1 MVISQEHVALIDPH
15 LKCVGKKKA
24 SSPAG
29 TKKRLGSFFKH
40 GAHVSTFES
49 MFSMNTK
56 EVGRYNGTIFR
67 FPLRQQGS
75 NSEISRTVYTPQ
87 MIQSLLFESFKE
99 ESPYILLFLQNV
111 KSISLME
118 WKKNS
123 STAHE
128 TFKVELSESG
138 VSNTANAQAIPGPL
152 GESSKRPRIQSVGR
166 GGLDS
171 YIEIKAAT
179 VSITDYN
186 GSTTVP
192 TIHHWLVI
200 NSHGTSDPELAA
212 LGKKQLVLPWVGL
225 ATKLPVPVSLDAC
238 RIEASMPHSDE
249 GGVLN
254 SLLMKLELPL
264 REAQQSVAWSSEA
277 NACCSGH
284 AFCFLPLPES
294 TAMPIHI
301 HGYFAVADN
310 RRSIKWPGHDEKGK
324 EAQWNREL
332 LCKMVAPSYALLLAY
347 RASLIHYE
355 QTPLPV
361 TNTDSVSDAYAA
373 WPRYAEIKNIRSWN
387 ELLSPTLKLCTSL
400 PLLWTPA
407 CGGKWVQFGDA
418 CFLPGTFSSSY
429 DYSDTVIQLLISL
442 DVPVVSLPKS
452 ICETISQSE
461 DLTDIVQTQEISPRF
476 VRRIMKENTQ
486 YCASLT
492 KKDVYNLLVYILNDV
507 DENTYF
513 ALIGIPLLPLKE
525 ISQTV
530 MFERPKDHNCKY
542 IFTPKLKSL
551 IDVLPGANS
560 LVVDPNIPST
570 AAGKLCQI
578 PQFME
583 VNTQVMCK
591 QLLPISIKLWCGEKE
606 GIGWKWT
613 PGKGLMP
620 PQSWMTALWKWI
632 REYSVSLSDLQEL
645 PIVPLIPFSKSQEEV
660 TLVEPQGNK
669 VFCCLSVPY
678 GPRDKATMISILRK
692 LAFLIVDKSKMNNC
706 DTWMNEHPDLKTFI
720 PELLS
725 GLELVLQHL
734 NQLDLAARLKKV
746 EKLDNCERD
755 FLRRQFSTLYDSCK
769 MYGECLRSLP
779 IYRTAGTHQSHFIA
793 IDKAGSSHQAFLPPE
808 NIPALPEYPTEMLQ
822 SVLFPEEKEMFKIMH
837 VKQLGMSELCIDFL
851 IPLALKHIQYQP
863 NTWSVGDDLVLW
875 ILKLQKLSKR
885 TIIYENLSQH
895 NIICSCSNIHKKPR
909 DMFDPQDQ
917 DKECNILTLFNP
929 KVDGDHFPHKQY
941 FTESQCR
948 RALLEMGMKS
958 WKTIKKDDT
967 LLSAF
972 LQDRTMSVANL
983 EHPAQL
989 QRGAFI
995 LKLLAKPENHKV
1007 LPSIVSIP
1015 FLFAE
1020 PFPSHY
1026 PSVLKE
1032 KWYGQ
1037 KNKLYS
1043 IQELCLHSDH
1053 TLDLVGTVRPIL
1065 SHYYCSSRQIEF
1077 MGALKKLHF
1086 QTIVEVHVLK
1096 HLENLESVEVCNE
1109 DVDKFDRIVVSVYEH
1124 LYSISYPQK
1133 LKLIWWRQAERPGF
1147 YPASRF
1153 VLKLPDTLRDHLEPF
1168 YYFLRGSLRKYACLF
1183 EIHDTLSTME
1193 VASIIKS
1200 TKESSID
1207 LGKKLTKKQ
1216 IEHCLSVLYWLYE
1229 EQYKESGMLILT
1241 EQCTLLPAIQ
1251 CVFDDRSWL
1260 KGLQSEVHVET
1271 SSLCFVHDRI
1281 SPKVAK
1287 HFQVTPLSLKVFP
1300 SQNIGISYT
1309 TVGQH
1314 EEITH
1319 RIKKIV
1325 DDYENDIDIFKEL
1338 IQNADD
1344 AGATE
1349 IKFLID
1355 WRHHPTES
1363 LIAEELKEWQGPA
1376 LIVYNNATFSDEDF
1390 DSICKVAGETK
1401 KEDPFKIGRF
1411 GVGFCATYHLT
1422 DLPSFISRRYFTVF
1436 DSHTTYLGSRVSANA
1451 PGMRVDLIEN
1461 SGSLQVY
1468 RDQFI
1473 PYDGLFNCNIFS
1485 LEAEGEYPGTLFRFP
1500 FRSSLTSQKS
1510 KICKKIYDKDSVT
1523 DLVHALKEQ
1532 SHKLLLFLKHIKQV
1546 SLYELKKGGIPSLA
1560 KEVFSV
1566 RSTVKSTV
1574 GRTQLIQKY
1583 NGNNSE
1589 SCLTKVDIQ
1598 VHNGAKEVQSTWLVS
1613 SAIENCP
1620 SDLQCRPEAK
1630 GLLPLAEVAIK
1641 LDSSSTEQMWK
1652 PNSDCKYGKVFC
1664 FLPLPITIP
1673 LPFHVNGF
1681 FSVGKD
1687 RRNISAT
1694 DDESFGSLWN
1704 QALAEGPLVPSF
1716 IHLLS
1721 NLCSKCNLSVVTNP
1735 EIKEKYLCSY
1745 YALWKFSGASSL
1757 IGDKFIVAFKD
1768 CIPKEEH
1775 PIIWSEI
1782 NGGCWLPPTSIL
1794 VFRDNMVRYE
1804 LEKVIVQDA
1813 SDLLLQCGLNLASLP
1828 DHVYKL
1834 LKESLSSS
1842 GRVYDLQKVFTK
1854 YLFPDFDKIDPE
1866 VRDRNIKF
1874 LLERHGKDGCFQW
1887 AETFLRTHPCI
1898 PCEGSEALRPI
1909 CQLID
1914 PSNKLLKNLYDV
1926 SEGRFPCKDLQRS
1939 PVAMQCLTGLGMTS
1953 HKLSVEDLEDRAK
1966 SVEGLNTKDHEFVYR
1981 RSQHICEYIGSVY
1994 HASNNLT
2001 ELQSLF
2007 TIPFL
2012 PVKERPPN
2020 VDVPWCGK
2028 TRFASPLE
2036 LFSAQYEFLTF
2047 SQYPVLEEISDNSAY
2062 SRLGITTKKP
2072 TYEIILAHLKC
2083 VIENIHSQPSDATVK
2098 YLDKS
2103 MKELYSY
2110 VQNHHSSPE
2119 EVTQLLQMEKFIWQD
2134 GHFLS
2139 PTQVVGF
2146 WNNNC
2151 FPYLCQLST
2160 ANQQFLDFFEVK
2172 REATV
2177 EMLVQ
2182 VLEKIAKDHGPNPL
2196 PDKILEFVEFTSG
2209 QLEKSIPNE
2218 EYISSVVIY
2227 LPDEEKI
2234 MRETRVLADNVSLEW
2249 IKTSELYQRFVKN
2262 KNCLLVHKTI
2272 PQERAIKL
2280 GVNRLS
2286 HLMFPSHSVRL
2297 AYTKVGQHEEITHR
2311 LKKLVD
2317 DYENDIDVFKE
2328 LIQNADDAGATE
2340 VKFLIDWRHHPTESL
2355 IAEELKEWQGPAL
2368 IVYNNATFSD
2378 EDFDSICHVAGE
2390 TKKSDPFKIG
2400 RFGVGFCATYH
2411 LTDLPSFISR
2421 RYFTVFD
2428 SHTTYLGDRVSA
2440 NAPGMRVDL
2449 IENKDSLQ
2457 LYHDQLCPYEGLFDC
2472 NIFDLSTEDGYPA
2485 TLFRF
2490 PFRNS
2495 QTGPKSKICK
2505 EVYNKQKVSKLI
2517 KSLKD
2522 QSQELLIF
2530 LKNVNRVLL
2539 YELDEGCSP
2548 STAREVFSVE
2558 CTVGSSAQR
2567 TELIKKFNRHLRLS
2581 LPFDNKTCLT
2591 KFDIRVHGDNNN
2603 VQNTWLVSS
2612 AIGTRP
2618 SSLQHRPEIEGL
2630 VPLTEVA
2637 IKLDPSSTEHMWK
2650 PSSDSKYGKVF
2661 CFLPL
2666 PITIPLPFHV
2676 NGFFSVGKDRRNIS
2690 ATDDDS
2696 FGSLWNRALAEGPL
2710 VMAFIHLL
2718 SNLCTKSKLSVI
2730 MDLTIKQNH
2739 LQSYYALWNFGT
2751 GTDLICAKFI
2761 PSFKDKVSTQTSK
2774 IIWSEVKGG
2783 CWLPPT
2789 KIIVY
2794 KDDMMGHKLKKV
2806 LEKDACDLLLQDG
2819 VNVADLPEHVY
2830 EILKTILISSGR
2842 EYNYEKFCIKHL
2854 FPSIAKIDT
2863 EVRTRNIKFLLEQ
2876 SEKHFGKDDCF
2887 KWAEK
2892 FLSTSACIPCE
2903 GSEQLSKTSLL
2914 IDPSNKILESLF
2926 DVSEGRFPIKDLQNS
2941 KKSMRCLKRMGMTT
2955 SKLSIDDL
2963 INRAKSVTKVCE
2975 YEVALERSQFICT
2988 YIAAEYGGS
2997 WYSPSLTSDN
3007 RKELQSLLTIPF
3019 LPAKAKPDNVD
3030 VPWYSK
3036 FQLFDSPSHLYPHEY
3051 EHLVFSQHPVVV
3063 EGTDSK
3069 ACTCLGITPKK
3080 RPTYESILSHLKC
3093 VISELVPRESTLTA
3107 TTCQY
3112 LDESMRAL
3120 YKYVQT
3126 THSSPQNMQ
3135 QLKHLETFIWQDEH
3149 FLSPNQVVVHW
3160 NHNCVPYLCQLAA
3173 ANKPFAKLFGVK
3185 DEATLEK
3192 LVEILEKIAKDH
3204 DSIPISETVLEFV
3217 EFTSE
3222 QLEKK
3227 IQHKSIQSLHIY
3239 LPDSNKIMRESCLL
3253 TDNVSTE
3260 WMKAS
3265 QLFHDLVRRRNRY
3278 LIHESI
3284 PQERAIKL
3292 GVNHLSHVIFPTR
3305 SVPLTYNNV
3314 SQHKE
3319 INQKLK
3325 KVVDE
3330 YDSDTFIFK
3339 ELIQNA
3345 DDAGATEVKF
3355 LIDWRQHPTESL
3367 IAEELKEWQGP
3378 ALIVYNNASFSDE
3391 DFNNICK
3398 IAGGTKKEDPLKI
3411 GRFGLGFY
3419 TTYHLTD
3426 VPSFISRKCFTMFD
3440 SHTIYLG
3447 NRVTTEAPVMRV
3459 DLIENK
3465 DGVQLYHDQFV
3476 PYEGLFDCNIFDLNT
3491 ADGYSGTLFRFPF
3504 RSLLASQKS
3513 KISKRMY
3520 NRTRVAGFVQA
3531 LKNQSEELLLFLK
3544 HVNRVS
3550 LYELD
3555 EGCSPSAAKEVFSV
3569 ECTVGGFRERNE
3581 LIKNCSSR
3589 LKRALSDKTSLSK
3602 FDVHVHNGTSYV
3614 KHTWVVSSAIG
3625 AYPSDVP
3632 SSSEA
3637 KGLLPVAEVAIKI
3650 DSSMNEQV
3658 QQPVTDSVYGKIFCF
3673 LPVPTVTISLPFHVN
3688 GFFSIG
3694 SDRKSISTKNDK
3706 SFGSLWNQSLA
3717 EGALVEAVIH
3727 LLTNLCSK
3735 CKLSVIADP
3744 DIKQDCLNS
3753 YYALWNFD
3761 GVSGL
3766 IGDRFTTA
3774 FRDCVPKQKCPMIW
3788 SEINGGCWL
3797 PPTKIVVFR
3806 DDLLRRE
3813 SKSAIEKD
3821 AFELLLQHGLNIA
3834 DLPEH
3839 VYDIWNSLIS
3849 SGRVYDYKR
3858 VCEEY
3863 VFPNISKMDPE
3874 VRDRNVI
3881 FIIEQHGKDGCFD
3894 WAKKSL
3900 STTPCIP
3907 CEGSETLRP
3916 ICQLIDP
3923 SNKLLENLYDVSEG
3937 RFPCKILQNSSK
3949 AMLCL
3954 MSWGMSTSKLGIRDL
3969 EDRAKSVANLEYEL
3983 ALRRSQ
3989 NMCNYIAS
3997 VYRGSALSVVVETL
4011 LETDLI
4017 PDELR
4022 PLLGIQFLPVKEKPN
4037 NVELPWCGK
4046 FQSFESPSSL
4056 YQPKYECLVF
4066 SQHPIIVETV
4076 NVEACKRLGIT
4087 SNQPTFKSIIVHLK
4101 CIIDHIVHSETKPN
4115 DDTIQFLDASMP
4127 VLYKYI
4133 KNAHSSPQEV
4143 EQLLELKTFIWQD
4156 GHFLSPHQVVGSWGH
4171 NCIPYLCQLSINNAP
4186 FLDLFGVERE
4196 ATQDMLIGILQNIAD
4211 DHNTVPISDALLEFV
4226 VFTAKQLEEKIQMD
4240 IVRQSTIYLPDD
4252 KKIMR
4257 KTSSL
4262 ADNIS
4267 SDWVKN
4273 SKLYTNFLSSG
4284 TGFLVHIS
4292 IPRDCAIK
4300 LGVNPLLEALLREME
4315 DRDFLKQT
4323 EFGQSEQTLC
4333 NQLSGILEEYPTD
4346 TTIFKEFIQ
4355 NADIAEATEI
4365 AFVLDHREN
4374 FPDNTLVHPSLAWKS
4389 LQNTPALCV
4398 LINKK
4403 FTAAEIDGLAKL
4415 SGKDKPADLVSRLGI
4430 GFNVAYHITDCPSL
4444 VVYAQ
4449 GGAPECL
4456 CIFDPTQSFVSH
4468 ATQWTP
4474 GRKWNFKD
4482 KDQYSEFPDQFRSYL
4497 NEDLNRLTQS
4507 VPNCLVDFAKNGYV
4521 MFRLPL
4527 TRFRA
4532 LVHEIGPSVS
4542 TQKIESG
4549 HAFKPSSMSN
4559 LLEEFTKVSE
4569 DILLF
4574 LNHMKAVSAFEIRKD
4589 GSLVHH
4595 FTSQASIPASYQRDY
4610 ESFPT
4615 HFKASTKR
4623 VSLTH
4628 QVDITHTQPGYSR
4641 STQWIVQRAID
4652 KKQLKPLVLK
4662 DGLDI
4667 LPIGGVAAPL
4677 KLLPNHTYN
4686 LFCNLPLPIIVS
4698 LPVHING
4705 HFVINNF
4712 EEHRNTCDNW
4722 NRSLLKKV
4730 IIPTYIELI
4739 IAISKSGLVDTADTR
4754 KWFYYLFPQP
4764 DSPVLSK
4771 KGDKKKIGND
4781 ALLLIPHLFYKELL
4795 DRNPPILI
4803 LEDVS
4808 QSLTHHWMNVK
4819 SCLFRVPYV
4828 CEKTNEILEVSDEL
4842 CRTLVSLGL
4851 RVTIAPNSIY
4861 HGCSEVDHSFGTSA
4875 KVEPEKVVKHIK
4887 KLKLTVE
4894 NGEIIKSHIEC
4905 LLQYCV
4911 SGYNTKEVPSLFS
4924 KALYLL
4930 AKDNTLQRG
4939 CLFQSQFSDLL
4950 PHKAD
4955 RFVDPKLEKS
4965 KVGEK
4970 LQLCQV
4976 ICTLPMKYVSDNMD
4990 LPESKNTAYSFSSV
5004 NLDAI
5009 KLLWEYHSQ
5018 ASLLPTPGLFS
5029 SQLAQYFS
5037 TKAIIPTENDT
5048 LYPVCLSKA
5057 LVRSSSSKCNNCRV
5071 MKKLGYM
5078 EIDFKKFEVS
5088 NKSQLNIIITN
5099 LTSCF
5104 TDGED
5109 IVKCF
5114 RLSNPQNCNIQ
5125 LSDTE
5130 AISFASSL
5138 GAAPSGQL
5146 HKVASFILEMPL
5158 FYTADGSRVSLHGVT
5173 KAYIL
5178 SSTSV
5183 PFNGIPLRDGGQV
5196 VLKTTHT
5203 KAINDLYDGVIPKTV
5218 HIGPEEFYLQLV
5230 LPCIATLELNAV
5242 KKHVKHLFLHKET
5255 MSKAWTKLQ
5264 NTPFILHKGQF
5275 CKVSMLYDHRVELFS
5290 TFMQESVLPTLWHDD
5305 VKVIEH
5311 LGLHTTVTTEE
5322 WLQCARTFSSEAI
5335 DGTSESRSHVLLN
5348 QLIKMTK
5355 DANFLQKVADIN
5367 FLYSTETHEL
5377 NVILSH
5383 LFPEEPATRQSKI
5396 KFKGSVIVQQAN
5408 IACLCKPILPKN
5420 CQPLINQ
5427 NHTKQALRIEDPI
5440 LSITVAKNLKCL
5452 SERVNSSCTR
5462 SLTSNRRQAIKLI
5475 GIFEKHYTLLNREGL
5490 LPITFNELKGV
5501 QCILHT
5507 KSPLLQ
5513 LIKPSQL
5520 VVQLPLN
5527 CQSLEPYC
5535 YGVSPWLRK
5544 YMNFLNA
5551 LGVRQELKVQDYID
5565 ILASIHNECDDD
5577 DDDTSCNTYQ
5587 SVIETTYRLL
5597 IQHLRQDTTI
5607 KQLTGDIY
5615 LPDEAM
5621 NLKKSTTLCL
5631 NDAPWYRT
5639 RLPPNCTLKIILPP
5653 PVDNEGH
5660 RTLPDVLKIKRLS
5673 EIIVEKMLESCK
5685 SPDFRCTEEE
5695 LFSQGRRPENG
5706 RCVFVRNILD
5716 TLKSDELF
5724 EGLLRMYYTEYNSP
5738 PKASFKHLANKLKKV
5753 QICCINTEIKT
5764 VLCFNR
5770 AVLPGTEDSNK
5781 LCHLT
5786 KENNI
5791 AIIYI
5796 APHNKNID
5804 GGKFLKDLAGCICKL
5819 LNHKIKNMVPITAAF
5834 GCHPSEIHQVLT
5846 REKIC
5851 EYVEG
5856 SMITQ
5861 AITIGDPV
5869 PWQNV
5874 PPQDSIVVLNY
5885 HPKDTVCYISDDGS
5899 LIYAEVLRC
5908 ESGKEPTLELL
5919 EPVITIRVG
5928 ELSTPQDDTAPG
5940 NDTVGSDGN
5949 SAAENDNKHDS
5960 DQDSDEYY
5968 SASEG
5973 TGSDDDGLVDDSDH
5987 CGGKTID
5994 YNDPAIL
6001 RVSPVNIFRMI
6012 SVSQRRSLWGG
6023 ATSPFACPVALA
6035 KVPTDSRA
6043 SFEQWIE
6050 DFYGSQ
6056 LFTSHSGLIQTVL
6069 TLRLLGH
6076 LHHQLVICRK
6086 TPTLL
6091 GQAIQK
6097 ISNTFNLMTTLL
6109 TNGSQQEQSVVNI
6122 LSNIIRD
6129 VPDDINI
6136 LFPTRALGE
6145 ILDITSSQLATPQGG
6160 NTNASYPTFPSLGV
6174 LFGNLQRYMA
6184 NWLPNLSFRRG
6195 HRNSQIPQVNPQL
6208 PSQPEVCM
6216 RSATAWLVQAKADF
6230 SAAQSLFITPAEGA
6244 SPGGETSTVRCDFP
6258 ALVCF
6263 LCHDTVEKSIKGVLY
6278 AFCGLEHELVSCSN
6292 LVMLHGALESS
6303 THRPITLMDSI
6314 KECVM
6319 IVNKHENRSRFPN
6332 YHDPLCA
6339 PASVYNLKDAQESFV
6354 ATERLLHCLQS
6365 EEKFQEVLGDLGC
6378 IPTISNPVFQSLQ
6391 NGSGMLFPI
6400 RSLLKLGKYVHHAT
6414 CRN

>member
-1 MVISQEHVALIDPH
+1 MIIHNVVDIPMVISQEHVALIDPH
-15 LKCVGKKKA
+15 LKCVGKRKA
-24 SSPAG
+24 TSPAG
-29 TKKRLGSFFKH
+29 TKKRLTSFFKH

-111 KSISLME
+111 RSISLME
-118 WKKNS
+118 WKENA

-128 TFKVELSESG
+128 TFKVELSQSAG
-138 VSNTANAQAIPGPL
+138 ANAQATPGPL
-152 GESSKRPRIQSVGR
+152 SGESSKRQHIQSVRR

-171 YIEIKAAT
+171 YIEIKAT
-179 VSITDYN
+179 SVNITEYN

-192 TIHHWLVI
+192 TTHHWLVI
-200 NSHGTSDPELAA
+200 NSHGTSDSELAA
-212 LGKKQLVLPWVGL
+212 LGKKQLVLPWIGL
-225 ATKLPVPVSLDAC
+225 ATKLPVPISLDAC
-238 RIEASMPHSDE
+238 RIEASMPHNDKD
-249 GGVLN
+249 GVLN
-254 SLLMKLELPL
+254 SLFMKLELPL
-264 REAQQSVAWSSEA
+264 HQAQQSVTWSSEA
-277 NACCSGH
+277 IAHCSGH

-294 TAMPIHI
+294 TAMPIHV

-332 LCKMVAPSYALLLAY
+332 LRKMVAPSYALLLAC

-361 TNTDSVSDAYAA
+361 TNTDSVSDAYSA
-373 WPRYAEIKNIRSWN
+373 WPRYAEIKNIRIWN
-387 ELLSPTLKLCTSL
+387 ELLSPTLELCTSL

-407 CGGKWVQFGDA
+407 CGGKWVHFSDA

-442 DVPVVSLPKS
+442 DIPVVSLPKS
-452 ICETISQSE
+452 ICETIAQRE
-461 DLTDIVQTQEISPRF
+461 KLIEIVQEISPQF
-476 VRRIMKENTQ
+476 VRTIVKGNPQ
-486 YCASLT
+486 CCASLT
-492 KKDVYNLLVYILNDV
+492 KKDVYNLLAYILQDLN
-507 DENTYF
+507 EGIQYF
-513 ALIGIPLLPLKE
+513 ALNYVPLLPLKG

-530 MFERPKDHNCKY
+530 MFETPKDDNRKY
-542 IFTPKLKSL
+542 IFTPKLQPL
-551 IDVLPGANS
+551 IDVVPGANS
-560 LVVDPNIPST
+560 SIVDPEIPST
-570 AAGKLCQI
+570 VAKKLCHIASTGYFQLVETN
-578 PQFME
+578 M
-583 VNTQVMCK
+583 QVMCK
-591 QLLPISIKLWCGEKE
+591 HLLPVSIQLWCGEKE
-606 GIGWKWT
+606 GIGWKWI
-613 PGKGLMP
+613 PGKGSMP

-645 PIVPLIPFSKSQEEV
+645 PIVPLMPFSKSQHEV
-660 TLVEPQGNK
+660 TLVQPQGDK
-669 VFCCLSVPY
+669 MFCCLSVPY
-678 GPRDKATMISILRK
+678 GPRNKATLINILRK
-692 LAFLIVDKSKMNNC
+692 FTFLIVDKSRMNNC
-706 DTWMNEHPDLKTFI
+706 DTWMSEHSDLKTFI

-734 NQLDLAARLKKV
+734 NQLDLAARLRKV
-746 EKLDNCERD
+746 EKLDSCERD
-755 FLRRQFSTLYDSCK
+755 FLRRQFSALYDSCTK
-769 MYGECLRSLP
+769 YRECLRSLP
-779 IYRTAGTHQSHFIA
+779 IYHAAGTHQPHFVA

-808 NIPALPEYPTEMLQ
+808 NIPTLPEYPPEMLQ
-822 SVLFPEEKEMFKIMH
+822 SVLLPEEKEMFKIMQ
-837 VKQLGMSELCIDFL
+837 VKQLSMSELCVDFL
-851 IPLALKHIQYQP
+851 IPQALKHIQSQP
-863 NTWSVGDDLVLW
+863 NSWSIGDDLVLW
-875 ILKLQKLSKR
+875 ILKLQKLSKT
-885 TIIYENLSQH
+885 TINSLSEH
-895 NIICSCSNIHKKPR
+895 DIICSRSSVHKKPR
-909 DMFDPQDQ
+909 DMYDPQDR
-917 DKECNILTLFNP
+917 DKECNILTLFNSE
-929 KVDGDHFPHKQY
+929 VDGEHFPHEHY
-941 FTESQCR
+941 FTESRCR

-958 WKTIKKDDT
+958 WKSIKKDDT
-967 LLSAF
+967 LLNAF
-972 LQDRTMSVANL
+972 LQDRMKSISNL
-983 EHPAQL
+983 GHSAQL
-989 QRGAFI
+989 QRGALI
-995 LKLLAKPENHKV
+995 LKLLAKPENHNV
-1007 LPSIVSIP
+1007 LSTLVNIP

-1020 PFPSHY
+1020 SFPSHY

-1032 KWYGQ
+1032 IWHGQ
-1037 KNKLYS
+1037 KDKLYS
-1043 IQELCLHSDH
+1043 IQELCLQSDY
-1053 TLDLVGTVRPIL
+1053 TLDLVGTVKPIL

-1077 MGALKKLHF
+1077 IGALKKLHF
-1086 QTIVEVHVLK
+1086 QAIAEDDVLK
-1096 HLENLESVEVCNE
+1096 HLENLESVNIGNE
-1109 DVDKFDRIVVSVYEH
+1109 GVDKFDHIVVSVYEH
-1124 LYSISYPQK
+1124 LYSNSCSRK
-1133 LKLIWWRQAERPGF
+1133 LKLIWWRQAERSGF
-1147 YPASRF
+1147 LPANRF
-1153 VLKLPDTLRDHLEPF
+1153 VLKLPDSLRDHLEPF
-1168 YYFLRGSLRKYACLF
+1168 YYFLRGSLRKYARLF
-1183 EIHDTLSTME
+1183 EIHDTLTTMD
-1193 VASIIKS
+1193 VASVIKS

-1229 EQYKESGMLILT
+1229 EQYKESSMLILT
-1241 EQCTLLPAIQ
+1241 EHCTLLPAIQ

-1260 KGLQSEVHVET
+1260 KGSQSEIHVET

-1300 SQNIGISYT
+1300 SQNIGISYI

-1325 DDYENDIDIFKEL
+1325 DDYENDIDVFKEL

-1390 DSICKVAGETK
+1390 DNICKVAGETK

-1436 DSHTTYLGSRVSANA
+1436 DSHTTYLGRRVSANA

-1461 SGSLQVY
+1461 KGSLQVY

-1473 PYDGLFNCNIFS
+1473 PYEGLFNCNIFS

-1510 KICKKIYDKDSVT
+1510 KICKKIYDKDSVSV
-1523 DLVHALKEQ
+1523 LVQALKEQ

-1546 SLYELKKGGIPSLA
+1546 SLHELKEGSIPSTA

-1566 RSTVKSTV
+1566 RSTVESSI
-1574 GRTQLIQKY
+1574 GRTELIRKC
-1583 NGNNSE
+1583 NGNSSE
-1589 SCLTKVDIQ
+1589 SCLTKIDIQ
-1598 VHNGAKEVQSTWLVS
+1598 VCNGAKEVQGTWLVS
-1613 SAIENCP
+1613 SAIENCL

-1630 GLLPLAEVAIK
+1630 GLLPLAEVAIEI
-1641 LDSSSTEQMWK
+1641 DQSTNERMWMPITSS
-1652 PNSDCKYGKVFC
+1652 KYGKVFC

-1704 QALAEGPLVPSF
+1704 QALAEGPLVPAF

-1721 NLCSKCNLSVVTNP
+1721 NLCSNCNLSAVTNP

-1757 IGDKFIVAFKD
+1757 IGDKFITAFKD
-1768 CIPKEEH
+1768 CIPKEEC
-1775 PIIWSEI
+1775 PVIWSEI
-1782 NGGCWLPPTSIL
+1782 NGGCWLPPTCIV
-1794 VFRDNMVRYE
+1794 VFRDDMLRNKSE
-1804 LEKVIVQDA
+1804 QVIVKYA
-1813 SDLLLQCGLNLASLP
+1813 SDLLLHSGLNLANLP
-1828 DHVYKL
+1828 DHVYEI
-1834 LKESLSSS
+1834 LKESLTNS
-1842 GRVYDLQKVFTK
+1842 GRVYDLEKVFTK
-1854 YLFPDFDKIDPE
+1854 YLFPDFAKIDPE
-1866 VRDRNIKF
+1866 VQDINIKF
-1874 LLERHGKDGCFQW
+1874 LLERHGKESCFPW
-1887 AETFLRTHPCI
+1887 AENFLRTHPCI
-1898 PCEGSEALRPI
+1898 PCEGSETLRPT

-1926 SEGRFPCKDLQRS
+1926 SEGRFPSKGLQGS
-1939 PVAMQCLTGLGMTS
+1939 PMAMQCLRVLGMTS
-1953 HKLSVEDLEDRAK
+1953 RKLSVEDLEDRAK
-1966 SVEGLNTKDHEFVYR
+1966 LVEALNTEGHEFAYR
-1981 RSQHICEYIGSVY
+1981 CSQHICAYIGSVY
-1994 HASNNLT
+1994 HASDNLT

-2007 TIPFL
+2007 NISFL
-2012 PVKERPPN
+2012 PVKGKPPD

-2028 TRFASPLE
+2028 SPFASPLE
-2036 LFSAQYEFLTF
+2036 LFSSQYECLIF
-2047 SQYPVLEEISDNSAY
+2047 SQHPVLEDMSDKSAY
-2062 SRLGITTKKP
+2062 ARLEITTKRP
-2072 TYEIILAHLKC
+2072 SYEIVMAHLKC
-2083 VIENIHSQPSDATVK
+2083 VIENIHGELSDATAK

-2110 VQNHHSSPE
+2110 IQVHHSSPE
-2119 EVTQLLQMEKFIWQD
+2119 EVTQLLQMDKFIWQD

-2146 WNNNC
+2146 WNNSC
-2151 FPYLCQLST
+2151 VPYLCQLST

-2182 VLEKIAKDHGPNPL
+2182 VLGKIAKDHDTKPL
-2196 PDKILEFVEFTSG
+2196 SDKILEFVEFTSG
-2209 QLEKSIPNE
+2209 QLEKNLPNE
-2218 EYISSVVIY
+2218 EYISSVVIF

-2234 MRETRVLADNVSLEW
+2234 MRETSVLADNVSLEW
-2249 IKTSELYQRFVKN
+2249 IKTSELYQRFVRN

-2311 LKKLVD
+2311 LKRLVD
-2317 DYENDIDVFKE
+2317 EYENDIDVFKE

-2340 VKFLIDWRHHPTESL
+2340 VKFLIDWRYHPTESL
-2355 IAEELKEWQGPAL
+2355 IAEELREWQGPAL

-2378 EDFDSICHVAGE
+2378 EDFDSICQVAGE
-2390 TKKSDPFKIG
+2390 TKRSDPFKIG

-2421 RYFTVFD
+2421 KYFTVFD

-2457 LYHDQLCPYEGLFDC
+2457 LYHDQLYPYEGLFDC
-2472 NIFDLSTEDGYPA
+2472 NIFDLSVEDGYPA

-2495 QTGPKSKICK
+2495 LTGPRSKICN

-2558 CTVGSSAQR
+2558 CYSTVESSVQR
-2567 TELIKKFNRHLRLS
+2567 TDLIKKCNKQFRL
-2581 LPFDNKTCLT
+2581 PWDNKTCLT
-2591 KFDIRVHGDNNN
+2591 RLDIRVHDANKN

-2612 AIGTRP
+2612 AIGTCP
-2618 SSLQHRPEIEGL
+2618 SSLQQRPEVKGL
-2630 VPLTEVA
+2630 VPLAEVA
-2637 IKLDPSSTEHMWK
+2637 IKLDPSSPEQMWR

-2666 PITIPLPFHV
+2666 PMTIPLPFHV

-2690 ATDDDS
+2690 ATDDES
-2696 FGSLWNRALAEGPL
+2696 FGSQWNQALAEGPL
-2710 VMAFIHLL
+2710 VTAFIHLL
-2718 SNLCTKSKLSVI
+2718 NSLCNKCNLAEIT
-2730 MDLTIKQNH
+2730 DLEIKQNH
-2739 LQSYYALWNFGT
+2739 LRSYYALWNFGT

-2761 PSFKDKVSTQTSK
+2761 PSFKDSVSTETSK
-2774 IIWSEVKGG
+2774 IVWSEVKGG
-2783 CWLPPT
+2783 GWLPPT
-2789 KIIVY
+2789 KIIVF
-2794 KDDMMGHKLKKV
+2794 KDDMMRHKLKKV
-2806 LEKDACDLLLQDG
+2806 LEKDAYDLLLQDG
-2819 VNVADLPEHVY
+2819 KNVADLPEHVY
-2830 EILKTILISSGR
+2830 EILKTALTSSGR

-2854 FPSIAKIDT
+2854 FPSIAKIDP
-2863 EVRTRNIKFLLEQ
+2863 EVRNRNIKFLLEQ
-2876 SEKHFGKDDCF
+2876 SEKKFGKDDSF

-2892 FLSTSACIPCE
+2892 FLSTSSCIPCE
-2903 GSEQLSKTSLL
+2903 GSERLSKTSLL
-2914 IDPSNKILESLF
+2914 IDPRNKILESLF
-2926 DVSEGRFPIKDLQNS
+2926 DVSEGRFPIKDLLNS
-2941 KKSMRCLKRMGMTT
+2941 KKAVQCLERMGMTT
-2955 SKLSIDDL
+2955 SKLSIGDL
-2963 INRAKSVTKVCE
+2963 IDRAKSVTKVCE
-2975 YEVALERSQFICT
+2975 YELALERSQFVCT
-2988 YIAAEYGGS
+2988 YIAAVYSGS

-3007 RKELQSLLTIPF
+3007 RKELQPLLVIPF
-3019 LPAKAKPDNVD
+3019 LPAKKKPVDVD

-3036 FQLFDSPSHLYPHEY
+3036 FQPFDSPSHLYPHEY
-3051 EHLVFSQHPVVV
+3051 EHLVFSQHPVVA

-3069 ACTCLGITPKK
+3069 ACTCLGITSKK
-3080 RPTYESILSHLKC
+3080 QPTFESIITHLKC
-3093 VISELVPRESTLTA
+3093 VITEIIPKESTLTL

-3112 LDESMRAL
+3112 LDKSVRAL
-3120 YKYVQT
+3120 YKYIQT

-3135 QLKHLETFIWQDEH
+3135 QLLCLKSFIWQEGH

-3160 NHNCVPYLCQLAA
+3160 DHVHNCVPYLCQLAA
-3173 ANKPFAKLFGVK
+3173 ANKPFAKLFEVE
-3185 DEATLEK
+3185 DEATLQK
-3192 LVEILEKIAKDH
+3192 LAEILDKIAKDH
-3204 DSIPISETVLEFV
+3204 DSIPISETILEFV

-3227 IQHKSIQSLHIY
+3227 IQHTSTQSLQIY
-3239 LPDSNKIMRESCLL
+3239 LPDSNKIMRKSCVL

-3260 WMKAS
+3260 WMKCS

-3292 GVNHLSHVIFPTR
+3292 GVNRLSHVIFPTL
-3305 SVPLTYNNV
+3305 SVSLTYNNV

-3325 KVVDE
+3325 KTVDE
-3330 YDSDTFIFK
+3330 YDNDTFIFK

-3355 LIDWRQHPTESL
+3355 LVDWRQHPAESL

-3378 ALIVYNNASFSDE
+3378 ALIVYNNATFSDE
-3391 DFNNICK
+3391 DFDNIYK
-3398 IAGGTKKEDPLKI
+3398 IAGETKKEDPLKI

-3426 VPSFISRKCFTMFD
+3426 LPSFVSRKYFTMFD

-3447 NRVTTEAPVMRV
+3447 DRVTAEAPIMRV

-3465 DGVQLYHDQFV
+3465 DGVQLYHDQFI

-3491 ADGYSGTLFRFPF
+3491 ADGYLGTLFRFPF
-3504 RSLLASQKS
+3504 RTFLASQKS

-3531 LKNQSEELLLFLK
+3531 LKDQSEELLLFLK

-3589 LKRALSDKTSLSK
+3589 LKRALSDKTCPSK
-3602 FDVHVHNGTSYV
+3602 FDIRVCDGTNYV

-3625 AYPSDVP
+3625 AYPSDLP

-3637 KGLLPVAEVAIKI
+3637 KGLLPLAEVAIKV

-3658 QQPVTDSVYGKIFCF
+3658 QKPVTGSVYGKIFCF
-3673 LPVPTVTISLPFHVN
+3673 LPLPMTIPLPFHVN

-3694 SDRKSISTKNDK
+3694 NDRKSILAKNDK

-3735 CKLSVIADP
+3735 CKLSIIANP
-3744 DIKQDCLNS
+3744 EIKQDCLHS

-3761 GVSGL
+3761 SVSGL
-3766 IGDRFTTA
+3766 IGDRFSTA
-3774 FRDCVPKQKCPMIW
+3774 FRDFVPKQKCPMIW

-3839 VYDIWNSLIS
+3839 VYDILRDSLINS
-3849 SGRVYDYKR
+3849 KRKYDYQR
-3858 VCEEY
+3858 VCKEY
-3863 VFPNISKMDPE
+3863 VFPDISKMDPE
-3874 VRDRNVI
+3874 VRDRNII
-3881 FIIEQHGKDGCFD
+3881 FVVEQHGKESCFD
-3894 WAKKSL
+3894 WAETCL
-3900 STTPCIP
+3900 RTTPCIP
-3907 CEGSETLRP
+3907 CEGSENLRP

-3954 MSWGMSTSKLGIRDL
+3954 TNWGMSTSKLGIRDL

-3983 ALRRSQ
+3983 AVKRSQ
-3989 NMCNYIAS
+3989 NICDYIAS
-3997 VYRGSALSVVVETL
+3997 VYRGSLLSVVVETL
-4011 LETDLI
+4011 LETTLS
-4017 PDELR
+4017 PDEVR
-4022 PLLGIQFLPVKEKPN
+4022 PLLAIQFLPVKGKPN

-4046 FQSFESPSSL
+4046 FQSFESPSCL
-4056 YQPKYECLVF
+4056 YPPKCECLIF
-4066 SQHPIIVETV
+4066 SQHPIVAETV
-4076 NVEACKRLGIT
+4076 NMEACKRLGIT
-4087 SNQPTFKSIIVHLK
+4087 SKQPMFKSIIAHLK
-4101 CIIDHIVHSETKPN
+4101 CIIEHIGHSETKLN
-4115 DDTIQFLDASMP
+4115 NDTIQFLDASMP
-4127 VLYKYI
+4127 VLYEYI
-4133 KNAHSSPQEV
+4133 KNAHSSLQEV
-4143 EQLLELKTFIWQD
+4143 EQVLELKTFIWQD
-4156 GHFLSPHQVVGSWGH
+4156 GHFLSPRQVVGSWGH
-4171 NCIPYLCQLSINNAP
+4171 NCFPYLCQLSINNAP
-4186 FLDLFGVERE
+4186 FLKLFRVEKD
-4196 ATQDMLIGILQNIAD
+4196 ATQDMLIETLQKIAQD
-4211 DHNTVPISDALLEFV
+4211 YDTVPISDTLLEFV
-4226 VFTAKQLEEKIQMD
+4226 VFTAIQLERKIEMD
-4240 IVRQSTIYLPDD
+4240 KVRQSTIYLPDD
-4252 KKIMR
+4252 NKIMR

-4273 SKLYTNFLSSG
+4273 SKLYINFLSSS
-4284 TGFLVHIS
+4284 TGFLVHES

-4315 DRDFLKQT
+4315 DHDFLKQT
-4323 EFGQSEQTLC
+4323 EFGQSEQTVC
-4333 NQLSGILEEYPTD
+4333 DQLSGILEDYPAD
-4346 TTIFKEFIQ
+4346 ITIIKEFIQ
-4355 NADIAEATEI
+4355 NADVAQATEI
-4365 AFVLDHREN
+4365 AFVLDHRED

-4389 LQNTPALCV
+4389 LQNTPALCILV
-4398 LINKK
+4398 NNK

-4415 SGKDKPADLVSRLGI
+4415 SGKDKPADLFGRLGI
-4430 GFNVAYHITDCPSL
+4430 GFNVVYHITDCPSL

-4456 CIFDPTQSFVSH
+4456 CVFDPTQSFVSH
-4468 ATQWTP
+4468 STMWTP
-4474 GRKWNFKD
+4474 GRKWNFKSE
-4482 KDQYSEFPDQFRSYL
+4482 DQYSEFPDQFRSYL
-4497 NEDLNRLTQS
+4497 NEDLHRLTQS
-4507 VPNCLVDFAKNGYV
+4507 VPNCLVDFRRNGYIV
-4521 MFRLPL
+4521 FRLPL

-4532 LVHEIGPSVS
+4532 VVHEIGPSVS
-4542 TQKIESG
+4542 THKIKSG
-4549 HAFKPSSMSN
+4549 HAFKPSSMSD
-4559 LLEEFTKVSE
+4559 LLKEFAKVSQ

-4574 LNHMKAVSAFEIRKD
+4574 LNHMKTVSAFEIRKD

-4595 FTSQASIPASYQRDY
+4595 FTSQASIPASYQQDY

-4615 HFKASTKR
+4615 CLKAATKR

-4628 QVDITHTQPGYSR
+4628 QVDIAHTQPGCSHV
-4641 STQWIVQRAID
+4641 TQWIVQRAID
-4652 KKQLKPLVLK
+4652 KKELKPKMLK
-4662 DGLDI
+4662 DISHQDI

-4677 KLLPNHTYN
+4677 KSLPNHTYN

-4712 EEHRNTCDNW
+4712 EEHCSVCDNW
-4722 NRSLLKKV
+4722 NRSLLQKV
-4730 IIPTYIELI
+4730 IIPAYIELI
-4739 IAISKSGLVDTADTR
+4739 VTISKSGLVDTADTK
-4754 KWFYYLFPQP
+4754 KWFYSLFPQP
-4764 DSPVLSK
+4764 DSPVLAK
-4771 KGDKKKIGND
+4771 KRDKMKIGND
-4781 ALLLIPHLFYKELL
+4781 ALLSIPHWFYKELL
-4795 DRNPPILI
+4795 DHNLSVLI
-4803 LEDVS
+4803 LEDAS
-4808 QSLTHHWMNVK
+4808 PSLTCHWMNVK
-4819 SCLFRVPYV
+4819 SCYFRVPYI
-4828 CEKTNEILEVSDEL
+4828 CEKTKEILSVSDEL
-4842 CRTLVSLGL
+4842 CHTLVSLGL
-4851 RVTIAPNSIY
+4851 RVTIAPDSIY
-4861 HGCSEVDHSFGTSA
+4861 HGCSQVDRSFGPLA
-4875 KVEPEKVVKHIK
+4875 KVEPEKVVKHIQ
-4887 KLKLTVE
+4887 KLKLTTE
-4894 NGEIIKSHIEC
+4894 NSEVIKSHIEC

-4911 SGYNTKEVPSLFS
+4911 SGYSTQEVPSLFS

-4930 AKDNTLQRG
+4930 AKNNTLQRG
-4939 CLFQSQFSDLL
+4939 CLFRSQFSDLL
-4950 PHKAD
+4950 PLKAD

-4965 KVGEK
+4965 KIGER
-4970 LQLCQV
+4970 LRLCQV

-4990 LPESKNTAYSFSSV
+4990 LPESKNTVYSFSTV

-5018 ASLLPTPGLFS
+5018 ASLLPTPERFS
-5029 SQLAQYFS
+5029 LQLAQYFS

-5057 LVRSSSSKCNNCRV
+5057 LVRSSSSKCNNCKV
-5071 MKKLGYM
+5071 MKKLGYV
-5078 EIDFKKFEVS
+5078 EISFKKFPVS
-5088 NKSQLNIIITN
+5088 NKSQLNIIINN
-5099 LTSCF
+5099 LISCF

-5114 RLSNPQNCNIQ
+5114 RMSNPQNCNVQ

-5146 HKVASFILEMPL
+5146 QKVANFVLEMPL
-5158 FYTADGSRVSLHGVT
+5158 FYAADGSRVSLHGVT

-5178 SSTSV
+5178 NSTGV
-5183 PFNGIPLRDGGQV
+5183 PLDGIPLRDREQV
-5196 VLKTTHT
+5196 VLKTTNN
-5203 KAINDLYDGVIPKTV
+5203 KAIDDLHDGVIPKRV

-5230 LPCIATLELNAV
+5230 LPCIATLELNTS
-5242 KKHVKHLFLHKET
+5242 KKHVKHLFSHRET

-5264 NTPFILHKGQF
+5264 STPFILHNSQF
-5275 CKVSMLYDHRVELFS
+5275 CKVSKLYDHRVELFS
-5290 TFMQESVLPTLWHDD
+5290 TFMQESVLPTSWRDN
-5305 VKVIEH
+5305 VKIMEH
-5311 LGLHTTVTTEE
+5311 LGLHTTVTAEE

-5335 DGTSESRSHVLLN
+5335 DGTTESRAGVLLN

-5355 DANFLQKVADIN
+5355 DNVASADFLQKVADIT

-5383 LFPEEPATRQSKI
+5383 LFPEELSTRQNKI
-5396 KFKGSVIVQQAN
+5396 KFKGSVTVQQAN
-5408 IACLCKPILPKN
+5408 IACLCKPILPKS

-5427 NHTKQALRIEDPI
+5427 NLTKQALRIEDPI
-5440 LSITVAKNLKCL
+5440 LSKTVAENLKCL
-5452 SERVNSSCTR
+5452 CERVSSSCTR
-5462 SLTSNRRQAIKLI
+5462 SNRKQATKLI
-5475 GIFEKHYTLLNREGL
+5475 GIFEKHYTVLNREGL
-5490 LPITFNELKGV
+5490 LPYTFSELKGA
-5501 QCILHT
+5501 QCILRT

-5513 LIKPSQL
+5513 LLKPSQL

-5527 CQSLEPYC
+5527 CSLEPYC
-5535 YGVSPWLRK
+5535 YRASPWLRK

-5565 ILASIHNECDDD
+5565 ILANIHSEQD
-5577 DDDTSCNTYQ
+5577 DDDTSCNTYK
-5587 SVIETTYRLL
+5587 SVIETAYRLL

-5607 KQLTGDIY
+5607 KRLTGDIY
-5615 LPDEAM
+5615 LPDDAM
-5621 NLKKSTTLCL
+5621 NLRKSTTLCL
-5631 NDAPWYRT
+5631 NDAPWYRS

-5653 PVDNEGH
+5653 PVDDEGH
-5660 RTLPDVLKIKRLS
+5660 RTLPGVLKIKRLS
-5673 EIIVEKMLESCK
+5673 EIIVERMLESCK
-5685 SPDFRCTEEE
+5685 SPDFRCTNEE
-5695 LFSQGRRPENG
+5695 LFALGRRPESE

-5716 TLKSDELF
+5716 TLKSEELF
-5724 EGLLRMYYTEYNSP
+5724 EGLCRMYYTEYNSRP
-5738 PKASFKHLANKLKKV
+5738 TTSFKRLANKLKEV
-5753 QICCINTEIKT
+5753 QIHCINIEIKT

-5770 AVLPGTEDSNK
+5770 EVLPGTEDSNK

-5786 KENNI
+5786 KENNT
-5791 AIIYI
+5791 AVIYI
-5796 APHNKNID
+5796 APHNRNID
-5804 GGKFLKDLAGCICKL
+5804 GGKFLKDLAGCIKKL
-5819 LNHKIKNMVPITAAF
+5819 LNHKIKNIVPITAAF

-5856 SMITQ
+5856 NTTSQ
-5861 AITIGDPV
+5861 AITIGGPV
-5869 PWQNV
+5869 PWKNI

-5885 HPKDTVCYISDDGS
+5885 HPEDTVCYVSDDGS
-5899 LIYAEVLRC
+5899 LIYAEVLEC
-5908 ESGKEPTLELL
+5908 AIGKEPALELL
-5919 EPVITIRVG
+5919 EPILTIRVG
-5928 ELSTPQDDTAPG
+5928 ELSTPQDIAASGSGTAG
-5940 NDTVGSDGN
+5940 GDGN
-5949 SAAENDNKHDS
+5949 SVAENDNMHDS
-5960 DQDSDEYY
+5960 DQDSEEYY

-5973 TGSDDDGLVDDSDH
+5973 GGSDNDDELVYDGDH
-5987 CGGKTID
+5987 HDGKIIN
-5994 YNDPAIL
+5994 YNDPAVL
-6001 RVSPVNIFRMI
+6001 RVSPINVLRMI

-6035 KVPTDSRA
+6035 TVPTDSRA
-6043 SFEQWIE
+6043 SFEQWLE

-6076 LHHQLVICRK
+6076 LHHQLVVCRK
-6086 TPTLL
+6086 TPALL

-6097 ISNTFNLMTTLL
+6097 VSNTFNLITTLQ

-6129 VPDDINI
+6129 VPDDVKK
-6136 LFPTRALGE
+6136 LFPTKALGE
-6145 ILDITSSQLATPQGG
+6145 ILDIASDQHATPQAGSS
-6160 NTNASYPTFPSLGV
+6160 NASYLTFPSLGV
-6174 LFGNLQRYMA
+6174 LFGNLQRHMA

-6195 HRNSQIPQVNPQL
+6195 HRNSRIPQVDVQVST
-6208 PSQPEVCM
+6208 SQPEVCM
-6216 RSATAWLVQAKADF
+6216 RSATAWLLQAKADF
-6230 SAAQSLFITPAEGA
+6230 GAAQSLFILPTEGA
-6244 SPGGETSTVRCDFP
+6244 SSVITARCDYP

-6263 LCHDTVEKSIKGVLY
+6263 LCHDTAEKSIKGVLY
-6278 AFCGLEHELVSCSN
+6278 AFCGLGEQLVNCSN
-6292 LVMLHGALESS
+6292 LVMLHDALNSS
-6303 THRPITLMDSI
+6303 PHRPEALMDSI

-6319 IVNKHENRSRFPN
+6319 IVNRHENRSRFPN

-6339 PASVYNLKDAQESFV
+6339 PASVYNLKDAQEALA
-6354 ATERLLHCLQS
+6354 ATEKLLHCLQS
-6365 EEKFQEVLGDLGC
+6365 EEKFQEVLGDLSH
-6378 IPTISNPVFQSLQ
+6378 IPSISNPVFQSLQ
-6391 NGSGMLFPI
+6391 NGSGKP
-6400 RSLLKLGKYVHHAT
+6400 RLLL
-6414 CRN
+6414 